1 MSPRKGIAGVR
12 LCHAAPCKYPAGRCP
27 LHGLRVAFPGEGRLL
42 THERPIIE
50 DAVKAVRHHYPDA
63 AAFSCCGHSICSCPQ
78 KAPEPPKDVLPEG
91 WRRSGGFFS
100 HQLDYTHE
108 SGANVWRA
116 GPETGWGFLSAC
128 GQAEVSC
135 YEAEAPVTRDLAMA
149 AALQSVEPE
158 LDSPPFTPAAL
169 TEFAG
174 RDYQRQNRHAEPA
187 VRDGWVKVPGDS
199 VSSRHNNETINAS
212 VWLTIAGTWVAAAWG
227 KRAESGHPT
236 IEAALIRAE
245 QLARGEPDDRDEPDG
260 PDGYESAGAEFVANG
275 GWSGL

>member
-1 MSPRKGIAGVR
+1 MRRGVAGVR

-91 WRRSGGFFS
+91 WMLIWGDATAGKVRHS
-100 HQLDYTHE
+100 
-108 SGANVWRA
+108 SGAAAWAHDDLWKYRRPGHVFPVIDGIA
-116 GPETGWGFLSAC
+116 LSRS
-128 GQAEVSC
+128 E
-135 YEAEAPVTRDLAMA
+135 AMA
-149 AALQSVEPE
+149 AALQSVE
-158 LDSPPFTPAAL
+158 
-169 TEFAG
+169 
-174 RDYQRQNRHAEPA
+174 HAEPA
-187 VRDGWVKVPGDS
+187 LREGWTPDAIRLRFKRRGHEDVVQLCSKPELWRVLNDS
-199 VSSRHNNETINAS
+199 N
-212 VWLTIAGTWVAAAWG
+212 
-227 KRAESGHPT
+227 HPT
-236 IEAALIRAE
+236 LEAALIRAE